1 MRNVDAAGLGIGD
14 DHPPRIM
21 GVLNVSEESPYDP
34 SVYDDP
40 GEAAAYVDE
49 ELIGEGADIVDV
61 GLESANKDLDVLSAE
76 QELDRLDTAVETLES
91 TSGDA
96 VWSIET
102 RYHEVADEA
111 LSRGFDMVNDICGFA
126 DPEMPRVCREHDAA
140 VSKMA
145 SPPDLERPGAIEDV
159 DWAARSAAGPERSW
173 SYADGIYEALSMNG
187 FTDKTILDP
196 AFGGWSAAKTHADD
210 RETFHRL
217 REFRG
222 YGRPLLV
229 SINRKSFLKTVAGRT
244 TEEALPVSLA
254 ATSMAVERGAHVIRT
269 HDVAETRDA
278 ALVGAEFA
286 RDRHRSDRGGGAVAV
301 EELDVTTVREAE
313 RHLDRIGAAEA
324 PAGTDDERAAAGNAV
339 VRTYELSGLRDAAVG
354 ALRAATVGGDAAG
367 ATFALGDAN
376 SANPPT
382 APSATDGGTGD
393 ARNDDSLGEGSAG
406 ARRGLLIGTP
416 AAIDSVRAAV
426 SGVSDSLD
434 AAFDGIDRD
443 VK

>member
-14 DHPPRIM
+14 DHLPRIM

-76 QELDRLDTAVETLES
+76 QELDRLDTAIETLES

-111 LSRGFDMVNDICGFA
+111 LARGFDMVNDICGFA
-126 DPEMPRVCREHDAA
+126 DPEMPRVCREHDVA

-145 SPPDLERPGAIEDV
+145 SPPDLERPGAVEDV
-159 DWAARSAAGPERSW
+159 D
-173 SYADGIYEALSMNG
+173 DIYEALSMNG
-187 FTDKTILDP
+187 LTDKTILDP
-196 AFGGWSAAKTHADD
+196 AFGGWSEAKTHEDD

-229 SINRKSFLKTVAGRT
+229 SINRKSFLRTVAGRS

-278 ALVGAEFA
+278 ALIGAEFA
-286 RDRHRSDRGGGAVAV
+286 RDCHAGRGGDAVSV

-313 RHLDRIGAAEA
+313 RHLDRIGAAGA
-324 PAGTDDERAAAGNAV
+324 TQGSNAVADSAV
-339 VRTYELSGLRDAAVG
+339 VRTYELSGLDEEAIG
-354 ALRAATVGGDAAG
+354 ALRAATVGGDATG
-367 ATFALGDAN
+367 AAFALGDSNRA
-376 SANPPT
+376 AVAT
-382 APSATDGGTGD
+382 AHSATDGGDEPAGD
-393 ARNDDSLGEGSAG
+393 
-406 ARRGLLIGTP
+406 RRGLLVGTP
-416 AAIDSVRAAV
+416 AAIDSVREAV
-426 SGVSDSLD
+426 SEVSEPLD
-434 AAFDGIDRD
+434 AALADIDRH
-443 VK
+443 VS

>member
-76 QELDRLDTAVETLES
+76 QELDRLDTAIETLES

-111 LSRGFDMVNDICGFA
+111 LARGFDMVNDICGFA
-126 DPEMPRVCREHDAA
+126 DPEMPRVCREHDVA

-159 DWAARSAAGPERSW
+159 D
-173 SYADGIYEALSMNG
+173 DIYEALSMNG
-187 FTDKTILDP
+187 LTDKTILDP
-196 AFGGWSAAKTHADD
+196 AFGGWSEAKTHEDD

-229 SINRKSFLKTVAGRT
+229 SINRKSFLRTVAGRS

-278 ALVGAEFA
+278 ALIGAEFA
-286 RDRHRSDRGGGAVAV
+286 RDRYAGRGDDAVSV
-301 EELDVTTVREAE
+301 EELDVTTVGEAE
-313 RHLDRIGAAEA
+313 RHLDRIGAAGA
-324 PAGTDDERAAAGNAV
+324 TQGSNAVADSAV
-339 VRTYELSGLRDAAVG
+339 VRTYELSGLDEEAIG
-354 ALRAATVGGDAAG
+354 ALRAATVGGDATG
-367 ATFALGDAN
+367 AAFALGDAN
-376 SANPPT
+376 RAAVAT
-382 APSATDGGTGD
+382 AHSATDGGDEPAGD
-393 ARNDDSLGEGSAG
+393 G
-406 ARRGLLIGTP
+406 RGILVGTP
-416 AAIDSVRAAV
+416 AAIDSVREAV
-426 SGVSDSLD
+426 SGVSEPLD
-434 AAFDGIDRD
+434 VALADIDRH
-443 VK
+443 VS